1 MVEYVKPEKEEKKAP
16 KKFNWLSFKGFL
28 IIFLI
33 FFILSSF
40 LNSITLAVSP
50 KLAIVPI
57 NGVLMT
63 EESMSIYGSTKSS
76 RNIADTLYELKN
88 DKSIKAVIL
97 DINSPGGSPVATE
110 EISRAIEELKKEKEV
125 YALISDV
132 GASGAFW
139 IAMSSDKVYA
149 SSMSTLGSIGV
160 TSASLGFENFIKD
173 YNITYRRLTAGE
185 YKDMGSPFREQSEE
199 ENQLIQ
205 EILDEIHNNFITHVA
220 SSRNLSYE
228 FVKEYSEGQIFLGSK
243 ALELGFIDEIG
254 YMPDLIAEFE
264 KKYGNLMIINYA
276 PSPTFFQLLGLH
288 SLMPSFQD
296 DSKIMLK

>member
-1 MVEYVKPEKEEKKAP
+1 
-16 KKFNWLSFKGFL
+16 
-28 IIFLI
+28 
-33 FFILSSF
+33 
-40 LNSITLAVSP
+40 
-50 KLAIVPI
+50 
-57 NGVLMT
+57 
-63 EESMSIYGSTKSS
+63 
-76 RNIADTLYELKN
+76 
-88 DKSIKAVIL
+88 
-97 DINSPGGSPVATE
+97 
-110 EISRAIEELKKEKEV
+110 
-125 YALISDV
+125 
-132 GASGAFW
+132 
-139 IAMSSDKVYA
+139 
-149 SSMSTLGSIGV
+149 
-160 TSASLGFENFIKD
+160 NFIKD

-205 EILDEIHNNFITHVA
+205 EILDEIHNNFINHVA

-264 KKYGNLMIINYA
+264 KKYGNLMIIDYA
-276 PSPTFFQLLGLH
+276 PEPSFFQLLGLH